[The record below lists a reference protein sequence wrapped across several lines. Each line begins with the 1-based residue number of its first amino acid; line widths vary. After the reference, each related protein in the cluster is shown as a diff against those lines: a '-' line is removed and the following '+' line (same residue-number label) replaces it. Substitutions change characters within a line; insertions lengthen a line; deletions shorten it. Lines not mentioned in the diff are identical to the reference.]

1 MVKIVK
7 LITML
12 KKITLYIFVFSIL
25 ISATINGQSEPVT
38 AATALKLFNAENYS
52 EAKEAYRQLLMQN
65 NRDLAS
71 NYYYGISL
79 YELKENPE
87 EALQR
92 LKLASTRPPSNDVH
106 FYLGQLYQRAYES
119 ELAIDHFQKFLKT
132 AKDNDPRK
140 EKAEK
145 SIEDCKSA
153 SNLIN
158 KHFEIEVLKKDTV
171 EFSDFLN
178 SYKLSKDA
186 GELMKAK
193 DFFKIGVNQESVIFK
208 TERGSQVLFPIQGAN
223 RDYDLYKIVRLL
235 DSWTAA
241 ELLPGNI
248 NSSHNDL
255 YPFLLIDGVTLYFA
269 SDRPGGMG
277 GLDIY
282 QSFLDAETGEFSEPA
297 NLGPPFNSPDDDFLL
312 VPDIYEGKAW
322 FTTNRGVPEGKV
334 VVTQIVWD
342 NKVIRSFTEN
352 INQIKTLA
360 ALPLSGNASIKS
372 SSTLFAGQDQPKEKK
387 RNEIN
392 FIINDTIVYTKLEHF
407 KNPEALILYQKGREE
422 ELKKDSLQFLMTAK
436 RKQYAKSYDQNEL
449 QKLIDEI
456 VTLEKQTYGLDELI
470 QNYFLSSRKKELETI
485 RHLVRQGDYKNAE
498 TRKQVSTEKSPTQA
512 ILENLKKSNLTF
524 YSNESFIKRREKV
537 EPIYK
542 SFFNEQQVKE
552 LLRSDSLYVWANI
565 LALESAKILE
575 QTQTSS
581 PESASL
587 KDRILNSAEV
597 EEKENQRIQSL
608 ITQSRE
614 YKMNSL
620 DLYEHALDQK
630 FSIYYPL
637 AEEYG
642 STSNN
647 IGNLNMLNQAKT
659 IFRESNDNIRSVN
672 GYNPERTER
681 FLALKR
687 MSVDMLENSFTQQA
701 TGASSQT
708 RKSTTAT
715 GVRFIDT
722 QQPANIQPAN
732 KNIQTSQKKENLPTQ
747 NETAKQQTKTNGVN
761 TTKPVFKVQIGVFQN
776 EPNKEALAKLPSVT
790 HEMIPDKNLKKYFA
804 GSWDSYE
811 EAQAQVPSI
820 RQAGFPGA
828 FVVAFLNN
836 VLIPLNQARSM
847 K

>member
-1 MVKIVK
+1 
-7 LITML
+7 ML
-12 KKITLYIFVFSIL
+12 NKFTLCFFTFLTL
-25 ISATINGQSEPVT
+25 ISAAVYSQSEPVT
-38 AATALKLFNAENYS
+38 AASALKLFKAEKYS
-52 EAKEAYRQLLMQN
+52 EAKDAYQQLLKQN
-65 NRDLAS
+65 NRDVAS

-79 YELKENPE
+79 YQLKENPD
-87 EALQR
+87 EALKR

-106 FYLGQLYQRAYES
+106 FYLGQLYQRAYEI
-119 ELAIDHFQKFLKT
+119 ELAIDHYHRFLKT
-132 AKDNDPRK
+132 AKESDPRK
-140 EKAEK
+140 EKAERA
-145 SIEDCKSA
+145 IDDCKSA
-153 SNLIN
+153 SSLIN
-158 KHFEIEVLKKDTV
+158 KHFEIEVLSKDTV
-171 EFSDFLN
+171 EFSNLLDAYN
-178 SYKLSKDA
+178 LSKDA
-186 GELMKAK
+186 GELMKAEE
-193 DFFKIGVNQESVIFK
+193 FFKVGVNQENVIFK
-208 TERGSQVLFPIQGAN
+208 TERGSQVLFPIQGSN
-223 RDYDLYKIVRLL
+223 KDYDLYKIVKLL
-235 DSWTAA
+235 DSWTPA
-241 ELLPGNI
+241 ELLKGNI

-312 VPDIYEGKAW
+312 VPDVYEGKAW

-334 VVTQIVWD
+334 VVTEVVWD
-342 NKVIRSFTEN
+342 SQVIRSLTEN
-352 INQIKTLA
+352 VNQIKTLA
-360 ALPLSGNASIKS
+360 ALPLSENATIRS
-372 SSTLFAGQDQPKEKK
+372 SSTLFAGKDQPVEKK
-387 RNEIN
+387 QNEIN
-392 FIINDTIVYTKLEHF
+392 FVINDTIVYTKLEHF
-407 KNPEALILYQKGREE
+407 KNPEALSLYKKGREE
-422 ELKKDSLQFLMTAK
+422 EVKKDSLQFLMAAK
-436 RKQYAKSYDQNEL
+436 RKQYAKSYDQQEL
-449 QKLIDEI
+449 QRLIDEI

-470 QNYFLSSRKKELETI
+470 QNYFLSSRKKELETL
-485 RHLVRQGDYKNAE
+485 RHLVSQGQYKSTE
-498 TRKQVSTEKSPTQA
+498 TRKSVPTEKSPTQA
-512 ILENLKKSNLTF
+512 ILDNLKKSDLTF
-524 YSNESFIKRREKV
+524 YSNESFVRRREKV

-542 SFFNEQQVKE
+542 TLFNEQQVME

-565 LALESAKILE
+565 LALESAKVLE
-575 QTQTSS
+575 QTQSAN
-581 PESASL
+581 PQSASL
-587 KDRILNSAEV
+587 KDRVLNSAEL
-597 EEKENQRIQSL
+597 EERENQRIQSL

-637 AEEYG
+637 AKEYG

-647 IGNLNMLNQAKT
+647 IGNQNMLNQAKT

-687 MSVDMLENSFTQQA
+687 MSVDMLENSFNQQMA
-701 TGASSQT
+701 GASSHQ

-722 QQPANIQPAN
+722 QQPENIQPVN
-732 KNIQTSQKKENLPTQ
+732 RNLHTFPKKENKPPQ
-747 NETAKQQTKTNGVN
+747 SEEAVKQEAKTKTAS

-790 HEMIPDKNLKKYFA
+790 HEEIPDKNLKKYFA
-804 GSWDSYE
+804 GSWDSYD
-811 EAQAQVPSI
+811 EAQSQVASI
-820 RQAGFPGA
+820 REAGFPGA

-836 VLIPLNQARSM
+836 ISIPLNQAQNM